1 MSYVLL
7 GIPLFIVLWAAI
19 TYNTLIRLQNH
30 MREAW
35 ADIDTELKRRHELI
49 PNIVATVKGYAAHER
64 DVLEQV
70 TQARTRAAAAAP
82 DPASRAA
89 DEGLLVAAL
98 KRLFMV
104 VERYPTLQASQNFLG
119 LERELANTEDRI
131 AAARRF
137 YNANVRDLNNRRE
150 SFPSNLVAKVF
161 KFAPGEFFQIEDS
174 TVRLPPDV
182 RFADQRGSG

>member
-1 MSYVLL
+1 
-7 GIPLFIVLWAAI
+7 
-19 TYNTLIRLQNH
+19 
-30 MREAW
+30 
-35 ADIDTELKRRHELI
+35 
-49 PNIVATVKGYAAHER
+49 
-64 DVLEQV
+64 
-70 TQARTRAAAAAP
+70 
-82 DPASRAA
+82 
-89 DEGLLVAAL
+89 
-98 KRLFMV
+98 MV